1 MRGGSERLAGEL
13 SVIVPDG
20 DGVPGR
26 VSKPCQILPGQET
39 TVRLITRF
47 GHVDS
52 DLKAVFH
59 IGREVIAR
67 KTFETTAMQADADH
81 FLPALESQSLIVVV
95 GDSTLGMDEVG
106 KLGGGEPEA
115 RPVAVRLDDIERLPT
130 HWCGYEGVD
139 AVILCTSRPEIYRRL
154 AANNARVQAL
164 DQWVRMG
171 GRLVLCVGSQADEI
185 LAQNSP
191 LRRVRPRPAGKDGLA
206 AQTRG
211 VGNVLPEAASSVSAA
226 GGGKAVMRVPQLA
239 DVQGTVEAAEADLP
253 LVVRTARG
261 FGQVIFV
268 AGDLGPAAAG
278 EMVRPAAAAGQT
290 ARPAHRSRR
299 GVQRK
304 RGRDAL
310 RLQRSGRPVAQCA
323 RPVHRRPAGA
333 VLARGGPDR
342 GLHPSDRAGRLLL
355 PPQSGPAHG
364 MDVADVSRDRGAGE
378 PGRLRAGLL
387 AQGRSTAGA

>member
-1 MRGGSERLAGEL
+1 M
-13 SVIVPDG
+13 DG
-20 DGVPGR
+20 
-26 VSKPCQILPGQET
+26 
-39 TVRLITRF
+39 
-47 GHVDS
+47 

-67 KTFETTAMQADADH
+67 RSFETGMQADADH

-139 AVILCTSRPEIYRRL
+139 AVVLSTSRPEIYRQL

-191 LRRVRPRPAGKDGLA
+191 LGQFAPGRLEKMVSLRETGALETYAGSRVGGVGGRRRQGGDASASACRRSGDRRGRRVRPAVGGPHGARLRP
-206 AQTRG
+206 
-211 VGNVLPEAASSVSAA
+211 
-226 GGGKAVMRVPQLA
+226 
-239 DVQGTVEAAEADLP
+239 
-253 LVVRTARG
+253 
-261 FGQVIFV
+261 
-268 AGDLGPAAAG
+268 GDLRGRRSRSAAAG
-278 EMVRPAAAAGQT
+278 EMVRPAAAGGQT

-299 GVQRK
+299 
-304 RGRDAL
+304 
-310 RLQRSGRPVAQCA
+310 RSPTKTRP
-323 RPVHRRPAGA
+323 
-333 VLARGGPDR
+333 
-342 GLHPSDRAGRLLL
+342 
-355 PPQSGPAHG
+355 
-364 MDVADVSRDRGAGE
+364 
-378 PGRLRAGLL
+378 
-387 AQGRSTAGA
+387 